1 MREAPKS
8 RILDKRVEFEVRTM
22 PDGKKRAQRI
32 GLHFAPPYPPPGAY
46 PPGPPGDGR
55 RCYGRIRKLDRA
67 KGYGFI
73 EVPGEQDVFF
83 LPSGLPKDMAESRD
97 NLSGIDVSFDLGIS
111 QEGKPRATGI
121 LPGPPPGPPGPYA
134 MPPMAPYGPPPMGP
148 PMGPPMMGPMGM
160 PPFMGPPMGPMG
172 MMMGGAPDRVY
183 FGHIVS
189 YDPTKGFGFVAA
201 EGVPEDV
208 FFPKGELP
216 PELRDQEKG
225 KVQDKT
231 VSFEIRTMPDGK
243 LRVKNM
249 KMGHSAARGGG
260 GGGGRPRRASGR
272 ILKYDKSKGFGFIQ
286 NAEFENIF
294 FLRSGLPKDVLEGDL
309 DELKD
314 LEVSFEFYMS
324 DEGKPRARDIVR
336 REDGPP
342 DDGPIPEGEVHLGVI
357 LRYDPQKA
365 YGFLKPDNIGE
376 DVFFLRSALPEE
388 LREPN
393 HKADIEKRRVE
404 FTIKTMPDGKLRA
417 QDLQVSMEPPPEA
430 PPPMEPPELDE
441 ATLTEMAEFIAQ
453 RGNSVD
459 YGKFASSFTKVKRKQ
474 LEGHFDIVFEN
485 KDRPTISLP
494 PDHPLRRDEMLPPE
508 ALDGGLDDEPAE
520 DMQVDGEPEAEE
532 PPGSPA
538 EEPEAPDPEGA
549 DADVDPDEPS
559 IPPGPGCQPN
569 AVIRTYDPGKGYGFL
584 KVDGME
590 KDVYFPR
597 GALPEQFHAR
607 KRGQMPELNG
617 VKVAFDLDPKADKGP
632 RASRIS
638 LLLRWHAGDGCW
650 LLDRAA

>member
-1 MREAPKS
+1 
-8 RILDKRVEFEVRTM
+8 
-22 PDGKKRAQRI
+22 
-32 GLHFAPPYPPPGAY
+32 
-46 PPGPPGDGR
+46 
-55 RCYGRIRKLDRA
+55 
-67 KGYGFI
+67 
-73 EVPGEQDVFF
+73 
-83 LPSGLPKDMAESRD
+83 
-97 NLSGIDVSFDLGIS
+97 
-111 QEGKPRATGI
+111 
-121 LPGPPPGPPGPYA
+121 
-134 MPPMAPYGPPPMGP
+134 
-148 PMGPPMMGPMGM
+148 MMGAMGM
-160 PPFMGPPMGPMG
+160 PPFMGPAMGHMG
-172 MMMGGAPDRVY
+172 MMMGAPDRVY

-225 KVQDKT
+225 KVQDKI

-249 KMGHSAARGGG
+249 KMGHSASRGGG
-260 GGGGRPRRASGR
+260 GGSRPRRASGT
-272 ILKYDKSKGFGFIQ
+272 ILRYDKSKGFGFIQ

-294 FLRSGLPKDVLEGDL
+294 FLRSSLPKDLLEGDM
-309 DELKD
+309 DDLKD

-324 DEGKPRARDIVR
+324 DEGKPRSRDIVR
-336 REDGPP
+336 KEDGPP
-342 DDGPIPEGEVHLGVI
+342 DDHVDGPIPEGEVHLGVI

-365 YGFLKPDNIGE
+365 YGFLKPDDVPE
-376 DVFFLRSALPEE
+376 DVFFLRSAMPED
-388 LREPN
+388 LREQN
-393 HKADIEKRRVE
+393 NKADIEKRRVE

-417 QDLQVSMEPPPEA
+417 QDIQVSSESMPQG

-459 YGKFASSFTKVKRKQ
+459 YGKFASTFTKVKRKQ
-474 LEGHFDIVFEN
+474 LEGVFDISFEV

-494 PDHPLRRDEMLPPE
+494 PDHPLRRDEMMPPE
-508 ALDGGLDDEPAE
+508 GLDGLDEEPAE
-520 DMQVDGEPEAEE
+520 DMQVDGVDGDPEAEE
-532 PPGSPA
+532 PPGSPE
-538 EEPEAPDPEGA
+538 EEPEAPEPDGA
-549 DADVDPDEPS
+549 DADGEDGADAAGVDPDEPS
-559 IPPGPGCQPN
+559 IPPGPGCQPS
-569 AVIRTYDPGKGYGFL
+569 AVIRTYDAGKGYGFL

-607 KRGQMPELNG
+607 KKDQMPELKG
-617 VKVAFDLDPKADKGP
+617 VKVAYDIDPKSDKGP

-638 LLLRWHAGDGCW
+638 LLLKWHPGDGCW
-650 LLDRAA
+650 LLDRCGLA